1 MRNHLV
7 VQPFSEEQRDSCI
20 KYHLRTAK
28 SRAQQLSLSVPS
40 DFKQVM
46 HLKAFR
52 SSIPSLKCPSLII
65 TQLSFMDWFVL
76 LHFASHFSSTGQ
88 LFSSLNNFNL
98 SYLNSKFKLTLDLNT
113 FRSVFILNEPFII
126 QFIQNFNTFKKSFK
140 GNRIYNHYKQIVEWK
155 TFPFICSAKQSI
167 IQMEEIYQ
175 IRPVE
180 RLFANLMLMNKTNF
194 VKCHD
199 VFVVQ
204 KQLFTEEVEAFEMHK
219 EKQISH
225 NGKKLIYQRNETN
238 ELEKDINSQINS
250 KLNQLENEHLQN
262 EPNKQQNNNLMDKQ
276 ITLNQNNIQT
286 HQTTNNIESTYE
298 AYQEFA
304 EKFRNLRNN
313 KETIRIQ
320 NEQLNEIQRKV
331 AETDFKQQNAEII
344 LDEINKLILKVE
356 KLNKYTMNIN
366 KMKLLAGRPMFLI
379 LWNAFANEIQKLPL
393 FVTEEIEYKTQPL
406 RQIDEYK
413 LQMIRKPVVITKQ
426 KVNAEHRK
434 YILPKI
440 DLNLLQLYL
449 EYI

>member
-7 VQPFSEEQRDSCI
+7 VPPFSEEQRQSCVQ
-20 KYHLRTAK
+20 YHLRTAK
-28 SRAQQLSLSVPS
+28 SRAQKLSLSLPS

-52 SSIPSLKCPSLII
+52 SSIPSLKCPSFVIH
-65 TQLSFMDWFVL
+65 QLSFMDWFVL
-76 LHFASHFSSTGQ
+76 LHFASHFGSTNQ
-88 LFSSLNNFNL
+88 LFSCLNNFNL

-113 FRSVFILNEPFII
+113 FRSVFILNEPFIMH
-126 QFIQNFNTFKKSFK
+126 FIQNFNTFKKSFK

-155 TFPFICSAKQSI
+155 SFPFICSAKQSI

-180 RLFANLMLMNKTNF
+180 RLFANLMLMNKTKF
-194 VKCHD
+194 VACGD

-204 KQLFTEEVEAFEMHK
+204 KQLFTEEVEAFEQYK

-225 NGKKLIYQRNETN
+225 NGKQLIYKGNETN
-238 ELEKDINSQINS
+238 ELEKDINSEINS
-250 KLNQLENEHLQN
+250 KLNELQN
-262 EPNKQQNNNLMDKQ
+262 EYQQNEQNQNQMVKQ
-276 ITLNQNNIQT
+276 ITKNQNNIQT
-286 HQTTNNIESTYE
+286 QQTTNEIESTYE

-304 EKFRNLRNN
+304 EKFRNLKNN

-320 NEQLNEIQRKV
+320 NEQLKEIQRKV

-344 LDEINKLILKVE
+344 LDEINELIIKVE
-356 KLNKYTMNIN
+356 KLNKYTVTIN
-366 KMKLLAGRPMFLI
+366 KMKQLAGRPIFLI
-379 LWNAFANEIQKLPL
+379 LWNAFANEIQKLPS

-406 RQIDEYK
+406 KQTDEYK
-413 LQMIRKPVVITKQ
+413 LQMIRKAVVITKQ
-426 KVNAEHRK
+426 KVNPEHRK

-440 DLNLLQLYL
+440 IDLDLLQLYL

>member
-28 SRAQQLSLSVPS
+28 SRAQQLSLSLPS

-65 TQLSFMDWFVL
+65 TQFSFMDWFVL

-155 TFPFICSAKQSI
+155 QFPFICSAKQSI

-204 KQLFTEEVEAFEMHK
+204 KQLFTEEVEAFEQYK
-219 EKQISH
+219 EKQIQK
-225 NGKKLIYQRNETN
+225 GKSLLIYKGNETN
-238 ELEKDINSQINS
+238 ELRTNEKDINSEINQ
-250 KLNQLENEHLQN
+250 KLNQLYNEFQQN
-262 EPNKQQNNNLMDKQ
+262 EQNQNQMVKQ
-276 ITLNQNNIQT
+276 IILNQNNIQT
-286 HQTTNNIESTYE
+286 HQTISEIESTYE

-304 EKFRNLRNN
+304 EKFRNLKNN

-320 NEQLNEIQRKV
+320 NEQLKKIQRKV
-331 AETDFKQQNAEII
+331 SETDFKQQNAEII
-344 LDEINKLILKVE
+344 LDEINELILKVE
-356 KLNKYTMNIN
+356 KLNKYTVNIN
-366 KMKLLAGRPMFLI
+366 KMKQLAGRPMFLI

-406 RQIDEYK
+406 RQIDQYK

-440 DLNLLQLYL
+440 IDLDLLQLYL